1 LERRRLYDAI
11 SRPQA
16 FSNPLRLRLA
26 VPDFSEAKSTISFC
40 VLLIAELAIDSVVYW
55 IGLLLFA
62 LRSTQTERK
71 SSLRFEV

>member
-1 LERRRLYDAI
+1 MDNRH
-11 SRPQA
+11 SCCFGKA
-16 FSNPLRLRLA
+16 FQILCA
-26 VPDFSEAKSTISFC
+26 CDWHVADFSEAKSTISFC

-62 LRSTQTERK
+62 VRSTQTERK